1 MSTSNPAP
9 GVGGTAKD
17 GGLSTAATVAD
28 GGPSGDGGG
37 EKDSQYLPPGTESVE
52 KPCVALHLARWY
64 SKSEANAKTS
74 NPAPGVGGTSQDGGL
89 STAATVSDGGP
100 SEQAEDPDYKP

>member
-9 GVGGTAKD
+9 GVGGTAQD

-28 GGPSGDGGG
+28 GGPSGNTRSHGK
-37 EKDSQYLPPGTESVE
+37 EQYLPEGVESSE
-52 KPCVALHLARWY
+52 KAY
-64 SKSEANAKTS
+64 TDGAKTS
-74 NPAPGVGGTSQDGGL
+74 NPAPGVGGTSKDGGL

-100 SEQAEDPDYKP
+100 TGAAEDKDYKP

>member
-9 GVGGTAKD
+9 GVGGTAQD

-28 GGPSGDGGG
+28 GGPSGG
-37 EKDSQYLPPGTESVE
+37 EKDSQYLPPGTESSE
-52 KPCVALHLARWY
+52 KPY
-64 SKSEANAKTS
+64 SKSEENAKTS

-100 SEQAEDPDYKP
+100 SKQAEDPDYKP

>member
-28 GGPSGDGGG
+28 GGPSGSKQDG
-37 EKDSQYLPPGTESVE
+37 QYLPEDMESSETPSVLPGSR
-52 KPCVALHLARWY
+52 KLAN
-64 SKSEANAKTS
+64 EANAKTS
-74 NPAPGVGGTSQDGGL
+74 NHAPGVGGTAQDGGL
-89 STAATVSDGGP
+89 STAATVADGGP
-100 SEQAEDPDYKP
+100 NNRAEDPDYKPPS